1 MIIKDI
7 PCLRCGT
14 CCSLYQPL
22 ITDEESQRIADRLGL
37 TLEAFW
43 EKYADTRWPIQG
55 KHLIRHEDGHCALMR
70 IDGKQHLCMVHEVKP
85 DDCREW
91 QESLE
96 KKECQKGLREEWN
109 LAVSETGT
117 IEGRDEDQKRL
128 AKYLEEI
135 A

>member
-1 MIIKDI
+1 MTIDEI

-22 ITDEESQRIADRLGL
+22 VTDEESQRIADYLGMPL
-37 TLEAFW
+37 KTFW
-43 EKYADTRWPIQG
+43 EQYSDPRWPIPG
-55 KHLIRHEDGHCALMR
+55 KHLIKHEDGHCALMQ
-70 IDGKQHLCMVHEVKP
+70 IEGKQHLCMVHLVKP

-96 KKECQKGLREEWN
+96 KKECKKGLLDQWN
-109 LAVSETGT
+109 LTVSEDKT
-117 IEGRDEDQKRL
+117 IVGDAKDQKRL
-128 AKYLEEI
+128 ANYLEEI